1 MLLVSKVPQIPLAL
15 LVLLTQL
22 FPRPQQ
28 TCRVGPFVPSVS
40 SSPISPLGENKM
52 ELLKLSGLLG
62 GFYLFDQRVSNNISV
77 YLN

>member
-1 MLLVSKVPQIPLAL
+1 MLLVSQVPQVLLAL
-15 LVLLTQL
+15 LVPLTQL
-22 FPRPQQ
+22 FPRPQI
-28 TCRVGPFVPSVS
+28 TCHVGPFVPSVS

-62 GFYLFDQRVSNNISV
+62 GFYLFDKRVSNNISV